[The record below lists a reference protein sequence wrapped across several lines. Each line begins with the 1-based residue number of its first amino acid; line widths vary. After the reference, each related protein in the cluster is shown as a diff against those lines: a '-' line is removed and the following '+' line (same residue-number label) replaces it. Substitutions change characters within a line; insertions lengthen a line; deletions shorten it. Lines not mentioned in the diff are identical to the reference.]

1 MDNIVKSIISFS
13 LRNKLFIF
21 FMTGILAVAGIYCF
35 IKTPIVAFPDF
46 TNTQIQIITRWP
58 GRSSQEIERFVTI
71 PVEIAMNG
79 VQRKTN
85 LRSQSLF
92 GLSVVTLV
100 FEDDVEDMYGRQQ
113 IDALLPS
120 IDFPEGSEH
129 ELTPPTGP
137 TDEIFRY
144 TLHSAHRTPTELR
157 TLQDWVIDRNLRTV
171 PGVADIVTFGGPI
184 KTYDVNVNPNLLT
197 QYDLSSLEV
206 YDAIGKSNVNVGG
219 DVIEKSSQ
227 ALVVRGIGLINSIDD
242 INNIVIKNTKG
253 TSILVKNV
261 AEVKESNLPRLG
273 MVARGHD
280 PDVVEG
286 IVLMRKGIDPGPVLK
301 ALREKVKELN
311 EKILP
316 GDVEVQ
322 TVYDRQNL
330 IDFCLH
336 TVFHNVLLGII
347 LVTLIVFLF
356 MRDWRATIIVALIIP
371 LSLLFAFI
379 MLYVKGMFANLIS
392 IGAIDF
398 GILIDG
404 AVVMVEGVFVALGY
418 HAAEIGMERFNKMAK
433 SGLIRRTGVDM
444 GKAIA
449 FSKLI
454 IITALIPIFSF
465 EKVEGKIFSPL
476 AFTLGFAL
484 LGALFFTLT
493 FVPALTSRL
502 LRKNVVEKH
511 NPFVIGIIK
520 YYEKLFN
527 WVMSHKKV
535 SFSISM
541 IIVAAA
547 LFSAKFLG
555 TEFIPHLDEGA
566 LWIEGSAPMSISLTR
581 AKELA
586 DSMRSDLMR
595 FHEVHE
601 VVSQIGRPDDG
612 TDPKGFYDIECLVD
626 LYPKEQW
633 KSHYSKDELIN
644 KMQERLDSKYVG
656 AIWSFS
662 QPIIDNVNEA
672 VAGINVN
679 QAVKVFGE
687 NLDTLSGIARL
698 VCEKIKTIH
707 GMEDVGILK
716 NLGQPE
722 LRIELNRERMA
733 AYGIS
738 TADANAVIELAIGG
752 KAATQLHEGEKK
764 FDIRVRY
771 QYPFRKSEAEIGE
784 LMIPTASGA
793 KIPLKEIATI
803 KISSGPSFIY
813 RDNNKRFTAIAFAV
827 RGRDLGSTVME
838 GQKKLND
845 EIKLPKGYTTQWSGE
860 YESEIRAMTKL
871 SIVVPISLIIIFAIL
886 LVLFRKLKDVLL
898 VLMNVPFAL
907 VGGILALLI
916 TGTNFNIAAGI
927 GFIALFGICIQNGV
941 IIISVFKQ
949 NLDKRMSLDNAL
961 KTGIISRVRPV
972 VMTALMAIF
981 GLLPAAIS
989 TGIGSET
996 QKPLAIVIVGGLISA
1011 TLLTLLIFPVI
1022 IHKTYREKQIP
1033 EKPKNLKSQ
1042 I

>member
-1 MDNIVKSIISFS
+1 MNNLVKNIISFS
-13 LRNKLFIF
+13 LRHKLFIF

-58 GRSSQEIERFVTI
+58 GRSAQEVERFVTI
-71 PVEIAMNG
+71 PVEIAMNS

-100 FEDDVEDMYGRQQ
+100 FEDNVEDMYARQQ
-113 IDALLPS
+113 ITGLLPS
-120 IDFPEGSEH
+120 IDFPEGADF

-144 TLHSAHRTPTELR
+144 TLFSKQHTPSELR
-157 TLQDWVIDRNLRTV
+157 TIQDWVIDRNIRTV
-171 PGVADIVTFGGPI
+171 SGVADVVAFGGPI
-184 KTYDVNVNPNLLT
+184 KTYDVNVNPELLS
-197 QYDLSSLEV
+197 QYDLTALDV
-206 YDAIGKSNVNVGG
+206 FDAISKSNVNVGG
-219 DVIEKSSQ
+219 DVIEKSAQ
-227 ALVVRGIGLINSIDD
+227 AFVVRGIGLINNMDD
-242 INNIVIKNTKG
+242 IRNIVIKNVKG
-253 TSILVKNV
+253 TSLLVKNV
-261 AEVKESNLPRLG
+261 ADIKESNQPRLG
-273 MVARGHD
+273 MVARGHET
-280 PDVVEG
+280 DVVEG
-286 IVLMRKGIDPGPVLK
+286 IVLMRKGIDPSPVLK
-301 ALREKVKELN
+301 ALKEKVKELN

-316 GDVEVQ
+316 SGVEVQ

-330 IDFCLH
+330 INFCLH

-347 LVTLIVFLF
+347 LVTAVVLIF
-356 MRDWRATIIVALIIP
+356 MRDWRATLIVSLIIP

-379 MLYVKGMFANLIS
+379 MLYLKGMFANLIS

-418 HAAEIGMERFNKMAK
+418 YAAEIGMEKFNKVAK
-433 SGLIRRTGVDM
+433 LGLIRRTGVDM
-444 GKAIA
+444 GKAIL

-465 EKVEGKIFSPL
+465 EKVEGKLFSPL
-476 AFTLGFAL
+476 AYTLGFAL

-493 FVPALTSRL
+493 FVPALTSSL
-502 LRKNVVEKH
+502 LHKNVVEKH
-511 NPFVIGIIK
+511 NPLVSGMMK
-520 YYEKLFN
+520 YYERLFN
-527 WVMSHKKV
+527 WVMGHKKL
-535 SFSISM
+535 SFSIAM
-541 IIVAAA
+541 LV
-547 LFSAKFLG
+547 LGLTFFSARFLG
-555 TEFIPHLDEGA
+555 TEFIPHMNEGA
-566 LWIEGSAPMSISLTR
+566 LWVEGSAPMSISLPQ
-581 AKELA
+581 AKILA
-586 DSMRSDLMR
+586 DSMRYDLLR
-595 FHEVHE
+595 FPEVHE

-626 LYPKEQW
+626 LYPKEKW
-633 KSHYSKDELIN
+633 KSHLTKDELIDR
-644 KMQERLDSKYVG
+644 MQQRLDSKYVG
-656 AIWSFS
+656 AVWSFS

-687 NLDTLSGIARL
+687 NLDTISKIAKQ
-698 VCEKIKTIH
+698 VCEKIDPIR
-707 GMEDVGILK
+707 GMEDVGVLK

-722 LRIELNRERMA
+722 LQIKLDREKMA

-738 TADANAVIELAIGG
+738 AAEANAVIELAIGG
-752 KAATQLHEGEKK
+752 KAASQLYEGEKK

-771 QYPFRKSEAEIGE
+771 QYPFRKSETEIGE
-784 LMIPTASGA
+784 LMIPTASGE
-793 KIPLKEIATI
+793 KIPLKEIADI
-803 KISSGPSFIY
+803 LLGSGPSFIY
-813 RDNNKRFTAIAFAV
+813 RNNNKRFTAVAFAV
-827 RGRDLGSTVME
+827 SGRDLGSTVTE
-838 GQKKLND
+838 GQKKLS
-845 EIKLPKGYTTQWSGE
+845 EAIKLPKGYTIQWSGD
-860 YESEIRAMTKL
+860 YESEIRAMTRL
-871 SIVVPISLIIIFAIL
+871 SIVVPISLIIIFVIL
-886 LVLFRKLKDVLL
+886 LVLFRKIKDVLL

-916 TGTNFNIAAGI
+916 SRTNFNIAAGI

-949 NLDKRMSLDNAL
+949 NLAKRMPLNIAL
-961 KTGIISRVRPV
+961 KSGVMSRVRPV

-1022 IHKTYREKQIP
+1022 VHRMYIDKDVHE
-1033 EKPKNLKSQ
+1033 L
-1042 I
+1042 

>member
-1 MDNIVKSIISFS
+1 MNNLVKNIISFS
-13 LRNKLFIF
+13 LRHKLFIF

-58 GRSSQEIERFVTI
+58 GRSAQEVERFVTI
-71 PVEIAMNG
+71 PVEIAMNS

-100 FEDDVEDMYGRQQ
+100 FEDNVEDMYARQQ
-113 IDALLPS
+113 ITGLLPS
-120 IDFPEGSEH
+120 IDFPEGADF

-144 TLHSAHRTPTELR
+144 TLFSKQHTPSELR
-157 TLQDWVIDRNLRTV
+157 TIQDWVIDRNIRTV
-171 PGVADIVTFGGPI
+171 SGVADVVAFGGPI
-184 KTYDVNVNPNLLT
+184 KTYDVNVNPELLS
-197 QYDLSSLEV
+197 QYDLTALDV
-206 YDAIGKSNVNVGG
+206 FDAISKSNVNVGG
-219 DVIEKSSQ
+219 DVIEKSAQ
-227 ALVVRGIGLINSIDD
+227 AFVVRGIGLINNMDD
-242 INNIVIKNTKG
+242 IRNIVIKNVKG
-253 TSILVKNV
+253 TSLLVKNV
-261 AEVKESNLPRLG
+261 ADIKESNQPRLG
-273 MVARGHD
+273 MVARGHET
-280 PDVVEG
+280 DVVEG
-286 IVLMRKGIDPGPVLK
+286 IVLMRKGIDPSPVLK
-301 ALREKVKELN
+301 ALKEKVKELN

-316 GDVEVQ
+316 SGVEVQ

-330 IDFCLH
+330 INFCLH

-347 LVTLIVFLF
+347 LVTAVVLIF
-356 MRDWRATIIVALIIP
+356 MRDWRATLIVSLIIP

-379 MLYVKGMFANLIS
+379 MLYLKGMFANLIS

-418 HAAEIGMERFNKMAK
+418 YAAEIGMEKFNKVAK
-433 SGLIRRTGVDM
+433 LGLIRRTGVDM
-444 GKAIA
+444 GKAIL

-465 EKVEGKIFSPL
+465 EKVEGKLFSPL
-476 AFTLGFAL
+476 AYTLGFAL

-493 FVPALTSRL
+493 FVPALTSSL
-502 LRKNVVEKH
+502 LHKNVVEKH
-511 NPFVIGIIK
+511 NPLVSGMMK
-520 YYEKLFN
+520 YYERLFN
-527 WVMSHKKV
+527 WVMGHKKL
-535 SFSISM
+535 SFSIAM
-541 IIVAAA
+541 LV
-547 LFSAKFLG
+547 LGLTFFSARFLG
-555 TEFIPHLDEGA
+555 TEFIPHMNEGA
-566 LWIEGSAPMSISLTR
+566 LWVEGSAPMSISLPQ
-581 AKELA
+581 AKILA
-586 DSMRSDLMR
+586 DSMRYDLLR
-595 FHEVHE
+595 FPEVHE

-626 LYPKEQW
+626 LYPKEKW
-633 KSHYSKDELIN
+633 KSHLTKDELIDR
-644 KMQERLDSKYVG
+644 MQQRLDSKYVG
-656 AIWSFS
+656 AVWSFS

-687 NLDTLSGIARL
+687 NLDTISKIAKQ
-698 VCEKIKTIH
+698 VCEKIDPIR
-707 GMEDVGILK
+707 GMEDVGVLK

-722 LRIELNRERMA
+722 LQIKLDREKMA

-738 TADANAVIELAIGG
+738 AAEANAVIELAIGG
-752 KAATQLHEGEKK
+752 KAASQLYEGEKK

-771 QYPFRKSEAEIGE
+771 QYPFRKSETEIGE
-784 LMIPTASGA
+784 LMIPTASGE
-793 KIPLKEIATI
+793 KIPLKEIADI
-803 KISSGPSFIY
+803 LLGSGPSFIY
-813 RDNNKRFTAIAFAV
+813 RDNNKRFTAVAFAV
-827 RGRDLGSTVME
+827 RGRDLGSTVIE
-838 GQKKLND
+838 GQKKLS
-845 EIKLPKGYTTQWSGE
+845 EAIKLPKGYTIQWSGD
-860 YESEIRAMTKL
+860 YESEIRAMTRL
-871 SIVVPISLIIIFAIL
+871 SIVVPISLIIIFVIL
-886 LVLFRKLKDVLL
+886 LVLFRKIKDVLL

-916 TGTNFNIAAGI
+916 SRTNFNIAAGI

-949 NLDKRMSLDNAL
+949 NLAKRMPLNIAL
-961 KTGIISRVRPV
+961 KSGVMSRVRPV

-1022 IHKTYREKQIP
+1022 VHRMYIDKDVHE
-1033 EKPKNLKSQ
+1033 L
-1042 I
+1042 

>member
-1 MDNIVKSIISFS
+1 MNNLVKNIISFS
-13 LRNKLFIF
+13 LRHKLFIF

-58 GRSSQEIERFVTI
+58 GRSAQEVERFVTI
-71 PVEIAMNG
+71 PVEIAMNS

-100 FEDDVEDMYGRQQ
+100 FEDDVEDMYARQQ
-113 IDALLPS
+113 ITGLLPS
-120 IDFPEGSEH
+120 IDFPEGADS

-144 TLHSAHRTPTELR
+144 TIFSKQHTPSELR
-157 TLQDWVIDRNLRTV
+157 TIQDWVIDRNLRTL
-171 PGVADIVTFGGPI
+171 PGVADVVAFGGPI
-184 KTYDVNVNPNLLT
+184 KTYDVNVNPELLS
-197 QYDLSSLEV
+197 QYDLTALDV
-206 YDAIGKSNVNVGG
+206 FDAISKSNVNVGG
-219 DVIEKSSQ
+219 DVIEKSAQ
-227 ALVVRGIGLINSIDD
+227 AFVVRGIGLINNMDD
-242 INNIVIKNTKG
+242 IRNIVIKNVKG
-253 TSILVKNV
+253 TSLLVRNV
-261 AEVKESNLPRLG
+261 ADIKESNQPRLG
-273 MVARGHD
+273 MVARGHET
-280 PDVVEG
+280 DVVEG
-286 IVLMRKGIDPGPVLK
+286 IVLMRKGIDPSPVLK
-301 ALREKVKELN
+301 ALKEKIKELN

-316 GDVEVQ
+316 AGVEVQ

-330 IDFCLH
+330 INFCLH

-347 LVTLIVFLF
+347 LVTAVVLIF
-356 MRDWRATIIVALIIP
+356 MRDWRATLIVSLIIP

-379 MLYVKGMFANLIS
+379 MLYLKGMFANLIS

-418 HAAEIGMERFNKMAK
+418 YAAEIGMEKFNKVAK
-433 SGLIRRTGVDM
+433 LGLIRRTGVDM
-444 GKAIA
+444 GKAIL

-465 EKVEGKIFSPL
+465 EKVEGKLFSPL
-476 AFTLGFAL
+476 AYTLGFAL

-493 FVPALTSRL
+493 FVPALTSSL
-502 LRKNVVEKH
+502 LHKNVVEKH
-511 NPFVIGIIK
+511 NPLVSGMMK
-520 YYEKLFN
+520 YYERLFN
-527 WVMSHKKV
+527 WVMGHKKL
-535 SFSISM
+535 SFSIAM
-541 IIVAAA
+541 LVLGLAF
-547 LFSAKFLG
+547 FSTRFLG
-555 TEFIPHLDEGA
+555 TEFIPHLNEGA
-566 LWIEGSAPMSISLTR
+566 LWVEGSAPMSISLPQ
-581 AKELA
+581 AKILA
-586 DSMRSDLMR
+586 DSMRYDLLR
-595 FHEVHE
+595 FPEVHE

-626 LYPKEQW
+626 LYPKEKW
-633 KSHYSKDELIN
+633 KSHLTKDELIDR
-644 KMQERLDSKYVG
+644 MQQRLDSKYVG
-656 AIWSFS
+656 AVWSFS

-687 NLDTLSGIARL
+687 NLDTISKIAKQ
-698 VCEKIKTIH
+698 VCEKIDPIR
-707 GMEDVGILK
+707 GMEDVGVLK

-722 LRIELNRERMA
+722 LQIKLDREKMA

-738 TADANAVIELAIGG
+738 AAEANAVIELAIGG
-752 KAATQLHEGEKK
+752 KAATQLYEGEKK

-771 QYPFRKSEAEIGE
+771 QYPFRKSETEIGE
-784 LMIPTASGA
+784 LMIPSASGE
-793 KIPLKEIATI
+793 KIPLKEIADI
-803 KISSGPSFIY
+803 QLGSGPSFIY
-813 RDNNKRFTAIAFAV
+813 RDNNKRFTAVAFAV
-827 RGRDLGSTVME
+827 RGRDLGSTVIE
-838 GQKKLND
+838 GQKKLS
-845 EIKLPKGYTTQWSGE
+845 EAIKLPKGYTIQWSGD
-860 YESEIRAMTKL
+860 YESEIRAMTRL
-871 SIVVPISLIIIFAIL
+871 SIVVPISLIIIFVIL
-886 LVLFRKLKDVLL
+886 LVLFRKIKDVLL

-916 TGTNFNIAAGI
+916 SRTNFNIAAGI

-949 NLDKRMSLDNAL
+949 NLAKRMPLNTAL
-961 KTGIISRVRPV
+961 KSGVMSRVRPV

-1022 IHKTYREKQIP
+1022 VHRMYRDKDVHE
-1033 EKPKNLKSQ
+1033 L
-1042 I
+1042 

>member
-1 MDNIVKSIISFS
+1 MNNLVKSIISFS
-13 LRNKLFIF
+13 LRNRLFIF
-21 FMTGILAVAGIYCF
+21 FMTGIVAIVGIYCF

-100 FEDDVEDMYGRQQ
+100 FEDDVDDMYGRQQ
-113 IDALLPS
+113 IDGLLPS

-144 TLHSAHRTPTELR
+144 TLHSKYKTPTELH

-171 PGVADIVTFGGPI
+171 PGVADVVTFGGPI
-184 KTYDVNVNPNLLT
+184 KSYDVNVNPNLLS

-206 YDAIGKSNVNVGG
+206 YDQISKSNVNVGG
-219 DVIEKSSQ
+219 DVIEKSGQ
-227 ALVVRGIGLINSIDD
+227 AFVVRGIGLINNSED
-242 INNIVIKNTKG
+242 IKNIVIKNIKG

-261 AEVKESNLPRLG
+261 AEVKESYQPRLG

-311 EKILP
+311 EKVLP
-316 GDVEVQ
+316 AGVEVQ

-330 IDFCLH
+330 INFCLH
-336 TVFHNVLLGII
+336 TVFHNVILGIF
-347 LVTLIVFLF
+347 LVTAIVLLF
-356 MRDWRATIIVALIIP
+356 MRDWRATLIVSLIIP

-379 MLYVKGMFANLIS
+379 MLYIKGMFANLIS

-418 HAAEIGMERFNKMAK
+418 HAAEIGMEKFNKLAK
-433 SGLIRRTGVDM
+433 SGIIRRTGVDM
-444 GKAIA
+444 GKAIS

-465 EKVEGKIFSPL
+465 EKVEGKLFSPL

-484 LGALFFTLT
+484 LGALIFTLT

-502 LRKNVVEKH
+502 LRKDVIEKH
-511 NPFVIGIIK
+511 NPLVTGLIK

-527 WVMSHKKV
+527 WVMGHKRL
-535 SFSISM
+535 SFGIAM
-541 IIVAAA
+541 VILAVTF
-547 LFSAKFLG
+547 FSAKFLG

-566 LWIEGSAPMSISLTR
+566 LWVEGSAPMSISLPQ
-581 AKELA
+581 AKTLA
-586 DSMRSDLMR
+586 DSMRYDLMS
-595 FHEVHE
+595 FPEVHE

-633 KSHYSKDELIN
+633 KSNYTKDELMD
-644 KMQERLDSKYVG
+644 KMQKRLDSKYVG

-672 VAGINVN
+672 IAGINVN

-687 NLDTLSGIARL
+687 NLDTLSKIARQ
-698 VCEKIKTIH
+698 VCEKVKTIR

-722 LRIELNRERMA
+722 LRIDLDRGKMA
-733 AYGIS
+733 VYGIS
-738 TADANAVIELAIGG
+738 AAEANAVIELAIGG

-771 QYPFRKSEAEIGE
+771 QYPFRKSEKEISE
-784 LMIPTASGA
+784 LMIPTSSGT
-793 KIPLKEIATI
+793 KIPLKEIASI
-803 KISSGPSFIY
+803 QLSSGPSFIY

-827 RGRDLGSTVME
+827 RGRDLGSTVGE
-838 GQKKLND
+838 GQRKLTN
-845 EIKLPKGYTTQWSGE
+845 EIKLPKGYTIQWSGE
-860 YESEIRAMTKL
+860 YESEIRAMTRL
-871 SIVVPISLIIIFAIL
+871 SIVVPISLIIIFVIL
-886 LVLFRKLKDVLL
+886 LVLFRKIKDVLL

-916 TGTNFNIAAGI
+916 TGTNFNISAGI

-941 IIISVFKQ
+941 IIISVVKQ
-949 NLDKRMSLDNAL
+949 NLHKRMSLDIAL

-1022 IHKTYREKQIP
+1022 LHKMYREKPVI
-1033 EKPKNLKSQ
+1033 ELV
-1042 I
+1042 

>member
-1 MDNIVKSIISFS
+1 MNNLVKNIISFS
-13 LRNKLFIF
+13 LRHKLFIF

-58 GRSSQEIERFVTI
+58 GRSAQEVERFVTI
-71 PVEIAMNG
+71 PVEIAMNS

-100 FEDDVEDMYGRQQ
+100 FEDDVEDMYARQQ
-113 IDALLPS
+113 ITGLLPS
-120 IDFPEGSEH
+120 IDFPEGADS

-144 TLHSAHRTPTELR
+144 TIFSKQHTPSELR
-157 TLQDWVIDRNLRTV
+157 TIQDWVIDRNLRTL
-171 PGVADIVTFGGPI
+171 PGVADVVAFGGPI
-184 KTYDVNVNPNLLT
+184 KTYDVNVNPELLS
-197 QYDLSSLEV
+197 QYDLTALDV
-206 YDAIGKSNVNVGG
+206 FDAISKSNVNVGG
-219 DVIEKSSQ
+219 DVIEKSAQ
-227 ALVVRGIGLINSIDD
+227 AFVVRGIGLINNMDD
-242 INNIVIKNTKG
+242 IRNIVIKNVKG
-253 TSILVKNV
+253 TSLLVRNV
-261 AEVKESNLPRLG
+261 ADIKESNQPRLG
-273 MVARGHD
+273 MVARGHET
-280 PDVVEG
+280 DVVEG
-286 IVLMRKGIDPGPVLK
+286 IVLMRKGIDPSPVLK
-301 ALREKVKELN
+301 ALKEKIKELN

-316 GDVEVQ
+316 AGVEVQ

-330 IDFCLH
+330 INFCLH

-347 LVTLIVFLF
+347 LVTAVVLIF
-356 MRDWRATIIVALIIP
+356 MRDWRATLIVSLIIP

-379 MLYVKGMFANLIS
+379 MLYLKGMFANLIS

-418 HAAEIGMERFNKMAK
+418 YAAEIGMEKFNKVAK
-433 SGLIRRTGVDM
+433 LGLIRRTGVDM
-444 GKAIA
+444 GKAIL

-476 AFTLGFAL
+476 AYTLGFAL

-493 FVPALTSRL
+493 FVPALTSSL
-502 LRKNVVEKH
+502 LHKNVVEKH
-511 NPFVIGIIK
+511 NPLVSGMMK
-520 YYEKLFN
+520 YYERLFN
-527 WVMSHKKV
+527 WVMGHKKL
-535 SFSISM
+535 SFSIAM
-541 IIVAAA
+541 LVLGLAF
-547 LFSAKFLG
+547 FSTRFLG
-555 TEFIPHLDEGA
+555 TEFIPHLNEGA
-566 LWIEGSAPMSISLTR
+566 LWVEGSAPMSISLPQ
-581 AKELA
+581 AKILA
-586 DSMRSDLMR
+586 DSMRYDLLR
-595 FHEVHE
+595 FPEVHE

-626 LYPKEQW
+626 LYPKEKW
-633 KSHYSKDELIN
+633 KSHLTKDELIDR
-644 KMQERLDSKYVG
+644 MQQRLDSKYVG
-656 AIWSFS
+656 AVWSFS

-687 NLDTLSGIARL
+687 NLDTISKIAKQ
-698 VCEKIKTIH
+698 VCEKIDPIR
-707 GMEDVGILK
+707 GMEDVGVLK

-722 LRIELNRERMA
+722 LQIKLDREKMA

-738 TADANAVIELAIGG
+738 AAEANAVIELAIGG
-752 KAATQLHEGEKK
+752 KAATQLYEGEKK

-771 QYPFRKSEAEIGE
+771 QYPFRKSETEIGE
-784 LMIPTASGA
+784 LMIPSASGE
-793 KIPLKEIATI
+793 KIPLKEIADI
-803 KISSGPSFIY
+803 QLGSGPSFIY
-813 RDNNKRFTAIAFAV
+813 RDNNKRFTAVAFAV
-827 RGRDLGSTVME
+827 RGRDLGSTVIE
-838 GQKKLND
+838 GQKKLS
-845 EIKLPKGYTTQWSGE
+845 EAIKLPKGYTIQWSGD
-860 YESEIRAMTKL
+860 YESEIRAMTRL
-871 SIVVPISLIIIFAIL
+871 SIVVPISLIIIFVIL
-886 LVLFRKLKDVLL
+886 LVLFRKIKDVLL

-916 TGTNFNIAAGI
+916 SRTNFNIAAGI

-949 NLDKRMSLDNAL
+949 NLAKRMPLNTAL
-961 KTGIISRVRPV
+961 KSGVMSRVRPV

-1022 IHKTYREKQIP
+1022 VHRMYRDKDVHE
-1033 EKPKNLKSQ
+1033 L
-1042 I
+1042 

>member
-1 MDNIVKSIISFS
+1 MNSLVKNIISFS
-13 LRNKLFIF
+13 LRHKLFIF
-21 FMTGILAVAGIYCF
+21 FMTGVLAIAGIYCF

-58 GRSSQEIERFVTI
+58 GRSAQEVERFVTI

-100 FEDDVEDMYGRQQ
+100 FEDDVEDMYARQQ
-113 IDALLPS
+113 VTGLLPS
-120 IDFPEGSEH
+120 IDFPEGAEY

-144 TLHSAHRTPTELR
+144 TLYSKHKSPAELR
-157 TLQDWVIDRNLRTV
+157 TIQDWVIDRSLRTI
-171 PGVADIVTFGGPI
+171 PGVADVVTFGGPV
-184 KTYDVNVNPNLLT
+184 KTYDVNVNPNLLS
-197 QYDLSSLEV
+197 QYDITAFGV
-206 YDAIGKSNVNVGG
+206 FDAISKSNVNVGG

-227 ALVVRGIGLINSIDD
+227 AFVVRGIGLINNIDD
-242 INNIVIKNTKG
+242 IKNIVIKKVKG
-253 TSILVKNV
+253 ISLLVKNI
-261 AEVKESNLPRLG
+261 AEVKESNQPRLG
-273 MVARGHD
+273 MVARGHE

-286 IVLMRKGIDPGPVLK
+286 IVLMRKGIDPEPVLK
-301 ALREKVKELN
+301 SLREKVQELN
-311 EKILP
+311 EKVLP
-316 GDVEVQ
+316 TGVEVQ

-330 IDFCLH
+330 INFCLH
-336 TVFHNVLLGII
+336 TVFHNVFLGIF
-347 LVTLIVFLF
+347 LVTAVVLIF
-356 MRDWRATIIVALIIP
+356 MRDWRATLIVSLIIP

-379 MLYVKGMFANLIS
+379 MLHLKGMFANLIS

-418 HAAEIGMERFNKMAK
+418 YAAEIGMEKFNKVAK

-444 GKAIA
+444 GKAIF

-465 EKVEGKIFSPL
+465 EKVEGKLFSPL
-476 AFTLGFAL
+476 AYTLGFAL

-493 FVPALTSRL
+493 FVPALSSRL
-502 LRKNVVEKH
+502 LHKNVVEKH
-511 NPFVIGIIK
+511 NPIVAGLIR
-520 YYEKLFN
+520 YYEKLFG
-527 WVMSHKKV
+527 WVMRHKR
-535 SFSISM
+535 FSLSVTFA
-541 IIVAAA
+541 IIV
-547 LFSAKFLG
+547 LTFLSTKFLG
-555 TEFIPHLDEGA
+555 TEFIPHLDEGS
-566 LWIEGSAPMSISLTR
+566 LWVEGSAPMSISLTQ
-581 AKELA
+581 AKILA
-586 DSMRSDLMR
+586 DSMRYDLLK
-595 FHEVHE
+595 FPEVHE

-633 KSHYSKDELIN
+633 KSHLTKDELID
-644 KMQERLDSKYVG
+644 KMQHRLDSKYVG
-656 AIWSFS
+656 AVWSFS

-687 NLDTLSGIARL
+687 NLDTLSNIARQ
-698 VCEKIKTIH
+698 VCKKVNSIR

-722 LRIELNRERMA
+722 LRIELDREKIA

-738 TADANAVIELAIGG
+738 VAEANAVIELAIGG
-752 KAATQLHEGEKK
+752 KAATQLYEGEKK

-771 QYPFRKSEAEIGE
+771 QYPFRKSETEIGE
-784 LMIPTASGA
+784 LMIPTSSSE
-793 KIPLKEIATI
+793 KIPLKEIANI
-803 KISSGPSFIY
+803 QLSSGPSFIY
-813 RDNNKRFTAIAFAV
+813 RDNNKRFTAVAFAV
-827 RGRDLGSTVME
+827 RGRDLGSTVGE
-838 GQKKLND
+838 AQKKLND
-845 EIKLPKGYTTQWSGE
+845 EIKLPKGYSIQWSGE

-871 SIVVPISLIIIFAIL
+871 SIVVPVSLIIIFIIL
-886 LVLFRKLKDVLL
+886 LVLFRKIKDVML
-898 VLMNVPFAL
+898 VLINVPFAI
-907 VGGILALLI
+907 VGGILALLA
-916 TGTNFNIAAGI
+916 TGTNFNVSAGI

-941 IIISVFKQ
+941 ILISVFKQ
-949 NLDKRMSLDNAL
+949 NIDKKLILDEAIKIGA
-961 KTGIISRVRPV
+961 ISRVRPI

-1011 TLLTLLIFPVI
+1011 TILTLVIFPI
-1022 IHKTYREKQIP
+1022 IFKGAYRHKKFI
-1033 EKPKNLKSQ
+1033 
-1042 I
+1042 